1 MRELFSAAVRSHTR
15 LIVPS
20 LIALALAS
28 CGGGGGGGGGG
39 GSTSCPGGFLTCTG
53 SGTDGGTTT
62 QAPVLALSLV
72 DAGSGVT
79 SSTLAVDKP
88 LVVKAVLKTST
99 GVPLPNQVVNFS
111 TDGLLGNF
119 EPPAGSALTD
129 ENGGATIILKAA
141 SITAAGAG
149 YVRANTAVT
158 TRAGSSGPQVAE
170 FTNATAEALIAYQVS
185 LGVMSL
191 SGMAANSSTL
201 SAYGSTS
208 VSVRVFF
215 NGVLTT
221 TPLTVNFSS
230 GCDSNGKAS
239 ITKSVA
245 TINGVAT
252 ATYTDKGCAGS
263 DIITASLQGTSAQ
276 TTIAVAAPRASNIG
290 YVSASPS
297 SMALAG
303 TGGAGLSS
311 SSVVTFKVVDS
322 TNNPVASKAVRF
334 DLSTRVGGIK
344 LNNQASGPVQATS
357 DGSGLVSV
365 TVSAGSVP
373 TPVWVTA
380 TLVDDPTI
388 VTQSTNLTISTGR
401 PTQDRF
407 SLSIET
413 FNIEGW
419 NPDGTTTRAN
429 VYAFD
434 RLGNPVAD
442 GTVINFISEGAGIQ
456 PSCVTAAGSCSVT
469 VTSGEFRPRAD
480 SEPST
485 FAVKA
490 GRVTILAYAQG
501 EESFDDLN
509 QNNIYDAGEVF
520 RDLGDAFVDNT
531 EDKVW
536 TSGER
541 EIQFSALNT
550 SACPA
555 YPSDGRYSNAPYKAG
570 TCDGVWGNAHVRRNI
585 VMVLSSH
592 VIGTVTPST
601 FTIIPKA
608 NPTAV
613 PPVAPVCSASFTF
626 RMSDINNNPLPAG
639 AALTAISGVTY
650 KNDTGDTVKAT
661 VSFPPGSDTVSNTN
675 APGGTFHTVL
685 VEGSKCATDMAGSIG
700 ITVTSP
706 SGDASGATLT
716 IN

>member
-1 MRELFSAAVRSHTR
+1 MREFFSAAVRSRAR
-15 LIVPS
+15 LIGS
-20 LIALALAS
+20 TLIALALVS
-28 CGGGGGGGGGG
+28 CGGGGGGGS

-53 SGTDGGTTT
+53 SGTDTGTTQT
-62 QAPVLALSLV
+62 PKITMTLV
-72 DAGSGVT
+72 DAGTGVATNNLTSG
-79 SSTLAVDKP
+79 KP
-88 LVVKAVLKTST
+88 LTVRALLVSAT
-99 GVPLPNQVVNFS
+99 GVPLANRVVTFS
-111 TDGLLGNF
+111 TNASLAVFDPTSGTR
-119 EPPAGSALTD
+119 LTD
-129 ENGGATIILKAA
+129 ANGLT
-141 SITAAGAG
+141 SITLLAADLA
-149 YVRANTAVT
+149 
-158 TRAGSSGPQVAE
+158 SSGAAE
-170 FTNATAEALIAYQVS
+170 VTATVDVDGASVSQKIAYSVS
-185 LGVMSL
+185 PGSVTL
-191 SGMAANSSTL
+191 SNLTANSSAL

-208 VSVRVFF
+208 VSVQVYF

-245 TINGVAT
+245 TVNGVAT

-263 DIITASLQGTSAQ
+263 DIITATVQGSSAQ
-276 TTIAVAAPRASNIG
+276 TTIKVAAPKASNIG
-290 YVSASPS
+290 YVSANPS
-297 SMALAG
+297 TMALAG

-322 TNNPVASKAVRF
+322 TNNPVASKAVSF

-344 LNNQASGPVQATS
+344 LNNQISGTVQATS
-357 DGSGLVSV
+357 DASGLVSV

-373 TPVWVTA
+373 TPVWVIA
-380 TLVDDPTI
+380 TLVDDATI

-407 SLSIET
+407 SLSLST

-419 NPDGTTTRAN
+419 SRDGITTIAT
-429 VYAFD
+429 VHAFD

-456 PSCVTAAGSCSVT
+456 PSCVTSAGACSVT
-469 VTSGEFRPRAD
+469 VTSGEFRPRVD
-480 SEPST
+480 SEPSA

-509 QNNIYDAGEVF
+509 QNNIYDTGEVF

-531 EDKVW
+531 EDRAW
-536 TSGER
+536 SSGER
-541 EIQFSALNT
+541 EIQFNASNA
-550 SACPA
+550 SACPS
-555 YPSDGRYSNAPYKAG
+555 YPSDGRYANAPYKAG
-570 TCDGVWGNAHVRRNI
+570 TCDGVWGNAHVRRNL
-585 VMVLSSH
+585 VVVLSSH
-592 VIGTVTPST
+592 VIGTVTPSIFT
-601 FTIIPKA
+601 F
-608 NPTAV
+608 PTTV
-613 PPVAPVCSASFTF
+613 PQVCAASFTF

-639 AALTAISGVTY
+639 AALTAASNVTY
-650 KNDTGDTVKAT
+650 TNDTGETVKAT

-685 VEGSKCATDMAGSIG
+685 VEGSKCTSRLTGSIG

-706 SGDASGATLT
+706 SGDSSGANLT

>member
-1 MRELFSAAVRSHTR
+1 MREIFSAAVRSHVR
-15 LIVPS
+15 LIAPS
-20 LIALALAS
+20 LIALALVS
-28 CGGGGGGGGGG
+28 CGGGGGGSS
-39 GSTSCPGGFLTCTG
+39 GSTSCPGGFLTC
-53 SGTDGGTTT
+53 SGTGTDSGSTT
-62 QAPVLALSLV
+62 QTPKVTLTLV
-72 DAGSGVT
+72 DAGTGAATNNLTSG
-79 SSTLAVDKP
+79 KP
-88 LVVKAVLKTST
+88 LTVRALLVSPT
-99 GVPLPNQVVNFS
+99 GVPLANRVVTFT
-111 TDGLLGNF
+111 TDGSLAVFDPTSGTR
-119 EPPAGSALTD
+119 LTD
-129 ENGGATIILKAA
+129 ANGLATINLLAA
-141 SITAAGAG
+141 DLA
-149 YVRANTAVT
+149 
-158 TRAGSSGPQVAE
+158 SSGAAQV
-170 FTNATAEALIAYQVS
+170 TATVDVDGTSVTQKIAYAVS
-185 LGVMSL
+185 PGSVTL
-191 SGMAANSSTL
+191 SNLTANSSAL

-208 VSVRVFF
+208 VSVQVFF

-322 TNNPVASKAVRF
+322 TNNPVASKAVSF

-344 LNNQASGPVQATS
+344 LNNQTSGPVQATS

-407 SLSIET
+407 SLSIGT

-419 NPDGTTTRAN
+419 NRDGTTTRAN

-456 PSCVTAAGSCSVT
+456 PSCTTAAGSCSVT
-469 VTSGEFRPRAD
+469 VTSGEFRPRVD

-531 EDKVW
+531 ENKVW
-536 TSGER
+536 ASGER

-601 FTIIPKA
+601 FTITPKA

-685 VEGSKCATDMAGSIG
+685 IEGSKCATDMTGSIG

-706 SGDASGATLT
+706 SGDASSANLT

>member
-1 MRELFSAAVRSHTR
+1 MREFFSGAARSHVR
-15 LIVPS
+15 LIAPS
-20 LIALALAS
+20 LIALALVS
-28 CGGGGGGGGGG
+28 CGGGGGGGS
-39 GSTSCPGGFLTCTG
+39 GSTSCPGGFLTC
-53 SGTDGGTTT
+53 SGTGTDNGSTT
-62 QAPVLALSLV
+62 QTPKVTLTLV
-72 DAGSGVT
+72 DAGTGTATNNLTSGKPLTVRAVLVSPTGLPLANRVVT
-79 SSTLAVDKP
+79 FTTDSSLAVFDP
-88 LVVKAVLKTST
+88 TSGT
-99 GVPLPNQVVNFS
+99 R
-111 TDGLLGNF
+111 
-119 EPPAGSALTD
+119 LTD
-129 ENGGATIILKAA
+129 ANGLATINLLAA
-141 SITAAGAG
+141 DLASSGAAQVTATVDVDGASVTQKIAYAVSPG
-149 YVRANTAVT
+149 AVT
-158 TRAGSSGPQVAE
+158 
-170 FTNATAEALIAYQVS
+170 
-185 LGVMSL
+185 L
-191 SGMAANSSTL
+191 SNLTANSNSL

-208 VSVRVFF
+208 VSVQVFF

-322 TNNPVASKAVRF
+322 TNNPVASKAVSF

-407 SLSIET
+407 SLSIGT

-419 NPDGTTTRAN
+419 SRDGTTTRAN

-469 VTSGEFRPRAD
+469 VTSGELRPRVD
-480 SEPST
+480 SEPSN

-531 EDKVW
+531 EDRVW
-536 TSGER
+536 ASGER

-555 YPSDGRYSNAPYKAG
+555 YPSDGRYANAPYKAG

-585 VMVLSSH
+585 VLVLSSH

-601 FTIIPKA
+601 FTITPKA

-639 AALTAISGVTY
+639 AALTATSSVTY

-685 VEGSKCATDMAGSIG
+685 IEGSKCATDMAGKIG

-706 SGDASGATLT
+706 SGDASSAELT

>member
-1 MRELFSAAVRSHTR
+1 MDFSMREFFSAAVRSHAR
-15 LIVPS
+15 LIGPS
-20 LIALALAS
+20 LIALALVS
-28 CGGGGGGGGGG
+28 CGGGGGGG
-39 GSTSCPGGFLTCTG
+39 GSTSCPGGFLTCNGT
-53 SGTDGGTTT
+53 GTDGGTTT
-62 QAPVLALSLV
+62 QTPKVTMTLV
-72 DAGSGVT
+72 DAGTGVATNNLTSG
-79 SSTLAVDKP
+79 KP
-88 LVVKAVLKTST
+88 LTVRAVLVSAT
-99 GVPLPNQVVNFS
+99 GLPLANRVVTFS
-111 TDGLLGNF
+111 TNSSLAIFD
-119 EPPAGSALTD
+119 PASGTRLTD
-129 ENGGATIILKAA
+129 ANGLATINLLAA
-141 SITAAGAG
+141 DLA
-149 YVRANTAVT
+149 
-158 TRAGSSGPQVAE
+158 SSGAAE
-170 FTNATAEALIAYQVS
+170 VTATVDVDGASVTQKIAYAVS
-185 LGVMSL
+185 PGSVTL
-191 SGMAANSSTL
+191 SNLSANSSSL

-208 VSVRVFF
+208 VSVQVFF
-215 NGVLTT
+215 NGALTT

-239 ITKSVA
+239 ITKSAA

-276 TTIAVAAPRASNIG
+276 TTIAVAAPKASNIG
-290 YVSASPS
+290 YVSANPS

-322 TNNPVASKAVRF
+322 TNNPVASKAVSF

-344 LNNQASGPVQATS
+344 LNNQSSGAVQATS
-357 DGSGLVSV
+357 DASGLVSV

-380 TLVDDPTI
+380 ALVDDPTI

-407 SLSIET
+407 SLSIGT

-419 NPDGTTTRAN
+419 NRDGTTTSAN
-429 VYAFD
+429 VFAFD

-469 VTSGEFRPRAD
+469 VTSGEFRPRVD

-485 FAVKA
+485 FSVKA

-501 EESFDDLN
+501 EESFDDQN
-509 QNNIYDAGEVF
+509 QNNIYDLGEVF

-536 TSGER
+536 ASGER

-555 YPSDGRYSNAPYKAG
+555 YPGDGRYASAPYKAG
-570 TCDGVWGNAHVRRNI
+570 TCDGVWGNAHVRRNL
-585 VMVLSSH
+585 VFVLSSH

-601 FTIIPKA
+601 FTFPR
-608 NPTAV
+608 TV
-613 PPVAPVCSASFTF
+613 PQVCTGSFTF

-639 AALTAISGVTY
+639 ATLTATSNVTY
-650 KNDTGDTVKAT
+650 TNDTGETVKAT
-661 VSFPPGSDTVSNTN
+661 VSFPPGNDKISNTN
-675 APGGTFHTVL
+675 APGGTFHSVI
-685 VEGSKCATDMAGSIG
+685 VEGSKCTTPLTGSIG

-706 SGDASGATLT
+706 SGSASGANLT

>member
-1 MRELFSAAVRSHTR
+1 MRELFSAAVRSHAR
-15 LIVPS
+15 LIAPS
-20 LIALALAS
+20 LIALALVS
-28 CGGGGGGGGGG
+28 CGGGGGGGS
-39 GSTSCPGGFLTCTG
+39 GSTSCPGGFLTCSGTG
-53 SGTDGGTTT
+53 SGDGSTT
-62 QAPVLALSLV
+62 QTPKVTMTLV
-72 DAGSGVT
+72 DAGTGAATNNLTSGKPLTVRALLVSATGAPLANRVVT
-79 SSTLAVDKP
+79 FTTDGSLAVFDP
-88 LVVKAVLKTST
+88 TSGT
-99 GVPLPNQVVNFS
+99 R
-111 TDGLLGNF
+111 
-119 EPPAGSALTD
+119 LTD
-129 ENGGATIILKAA
+129 ANGLATINLLAA
-141 SITAAGAG
+141 DLA
-149 YVRANTAVT
+149 
-158 TRAGSSGPQVAE
+158 SSGAAQV
-170 FTNATAEALIAYQVS
+170 TATVDVDGTSVTQKIAYAVS
-185 LGVMSL
+185 PGSVTL
-191 SGMAANSSTL
+191 SNLTANSSSL

-208 VSVRVFF
+208 VSVQVFF

-322 TNNPVASKAVRF
+322 TNNPVASKAVSF

-407 SLSIET
+407 SLSIGT

-419 NPDGTTTRAN
+419 NRDGTTTKTN

-469 VTSGEFRPRAD
+469 VTSGELRPRVD

-531 EDKVW
+531 ENKVW
-536 TSGER
+536 ASGER
-541 EIQFSALNT
+541 EIQFNALNT

-555 YPSDGRYSNAPYKAG
+555 YPSDGRYANAPYKAG

-592 VIGTVTPST
+592 VIGTVAPST
-601 FTIIPKA
+601 FTIPKTT
-608 NPTAV
+608 P
-613 PPVAPVCSASFTF
+613 PVCSASFTF

-685 VEGSKCATDMAGSIG
+685 VEGSKCATDMTGSIG

-706 SGDASGATLT
+706 SGDSSGANLT

>member
-1 MRELFSAAVRSHTR
+1 MRELFSAAVRPHAR
-15 LIVPS
+15 LIAPS
-20 LIALALAS
+20 LIALALVS
-28 CGGGGGGGGGG
+28 CGGGGGGGS
-39 GSTSCPGGFLTCTG
+39 GSTSCPGGFLTCSGTG
-53 SGTDGGTTT
+53 SGDGSTTQTPKVTMTLADAGTGAATNNLTSGKPLTVRALLVSATGAPLANRVVTFTTDG
-62 QAPVLALSLV
+62 S
-72 DAGSGVT
+72 
-79 SSTLAVDKP
+79 LAVFDP
-88 LVVKAVLKTST
+88 TSGT
-99 GVPLPNQVVNFS
+99 R
-111 TDGLLGNF
+111 
-119 EPPAGSALTD
+119 LTD
-129 ENGGATIILKAA
+129 ANGLATINLLAA
-141 SITAAGAG
+141 DLA
-149 YVRANTAVT
+149 
-158 TRAGSSGPQVAE
+158 SSGAAQV
-170 FTNATAEALIAYQVS
+170 TATVDVDGTSVTQKIAYAVS
-185 LGVMSL
+185 PGSVTL
-191 SGMAANSSTL
+191 SNLTANSSSL

-208 VSVRVFF
+208 VSVQVFF

-322 TNNPVASKAVRF
+322 TNNPVASKAVSF

-407 SLSIET
+407 SLSIGT

-419 NPDGTTTRAN
+419 SRDGTTTRAN

-469 VTSGEFRPRAD
+469 VTSGELRPRVD

-531 EDKVW
+531 ENKVW
-536 TSGER
+536 ASGER

-555 YPSDGRYSNAPYKAG
+555 YPSDGRYANAPYKAG

-601 FTIIPKA
+601 FTITPKA

-685 VEGSKCATDMAGSIG
+685 VEGSKCATDMTGSIG

-706 SGDASGATLT
+706 SGDSSGANLT

>member
-1 MRELFSAAVRSHTR
+1 MREFFSAAVRSHAR
-15 LIVPS
+15 LIGPS
-20 LIALALAS
+20 LIALALVS
-28 CGGGGGGGGGG
+28 CGGGGGGG
-39 GSTSCPGGFLTCTG
+39 GSTSCPGGFLTC
-53 SGTDGGTTT
+53 SGTGTDDGAT
-62 QAPVLALSLV
+62 QTAVLTLLLV

-79 SSTLAVDKP
+79 SNTLAVDKP
-88 LVVKAVLKTST
+88 LIVKAALKTSA
-99 GVPLPNQVVNFS
+99 GVPLPDQVVNFS
-111 TDGLLGNF
+111 TDGLLGSF
-119 EPPAGSALTD
+119 DPPTGSALTD
-129 ENGGATIILKAA
+129 ENGAVTIILKAA
-141 SITAAGAG
+141 SMTAAGAG

-158 TRAGSSGPQVAE
+158 ICAGSVQVAQ
-170 FTNATAEALIAYQVS
+170 FTNATAEASIGYQVS
-185 LGVMSL
+185 LGVTSL
-191 SGMAANSSTL
+191 SGMAASSSTL

-215 NGVLTT
+215 NGALTT

-239 ITKSVA
+239 ITQSVA

-263 DIITASLQGTSAQ
+263 DIITATLQGTSAQ
-276 TTIAVAAPRASNIG
+276 TTIVVAAPKASNIG
-290 YVSASPS
+290 YVSANPS

-311 SSVVTFKVVDS
+311 SSVVTFRVVDS
-322 TNNPVASKAVRF
+322 TNNPVASKAVSF
-334 DLSTRVGGIK
+334 DLSTRVGGIR

-357 DGSGLVSV
+357 DASGLVSV

-373 TPVWVTA
+373 TPVWVEA
-380 TLVDDPTI
+380 TLVDDPAI

-407 SLSIET
+407 SLSIGT

-419 NPDGTTTRAN
+419 NRDGTTTNAN

-456 PSCVTAAGSCSVT
+456 PACVTAAGSCSVT
-469 VTSGEFRPRAD
+469 VTSGEFRPRVD
-480 SEPST
+480 SEPSV
-485 FAVKA
+485 FSVKA

-509 QNNIYDAGEVF
+509 QNNVYDVGEVF

-531 EDKVW
+531 ENRVW
-536 TSGER
+536 SSGER
-541 EIQFSALNT
+541 EIQFSASST

-555 YPSDGRYSNAPYKAG
+555 YPSDGRYANAPYKAG

-585 VMVLSSH
+585 VLVLSSH

-601 FTIIPKA
+601 FTITPKV

-613 PPVAPVCSASFTF
+613 PPVAPICSASFTF

-650 KNDTGDTVKAT
+650 ENDTGETVKAT

-675 APGGTFHTVL
+675 AAGGTFHTVL
-685 VEGSKCATDMAGSIG
+685 VEGSKCKTDMAGKIG

-706 SGDASGATLT
+706 SGDASGAELT